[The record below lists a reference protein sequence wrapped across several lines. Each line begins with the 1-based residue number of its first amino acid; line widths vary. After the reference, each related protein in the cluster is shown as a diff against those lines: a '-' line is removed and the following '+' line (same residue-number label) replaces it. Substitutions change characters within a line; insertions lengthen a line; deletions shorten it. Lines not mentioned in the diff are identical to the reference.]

1 MAASSPLTFDFN
13 RKSTAEQVTDG
24 IDLSGKTILITGV
37 GSGLG
42 KESMRVLAMRGAHI
56 IGLDRT
62 LSAAQQACD
71 QVPSATTAFACDLS
85 DPDAIVACAKQ
96 INEQFSSL
104 DVVLTNAGVM
114 APPLTLVHKYKE
126 PLELQFAINFLGN
139 FVLINHLLPLL
150 KAARSARIVQ
160 VASGAYVVAPKKE
173 GIVFDNLD
181 WSTGYNG
188 LTAYGHS
195 KLGVM
200 LMNRVLAKQ
209 LEGTQVT
216 SNAIHPGLIRTNLA
230 HDTKTPFVKIIS
242 WFGRPWMR
250 SIAQGAATQCLA
262 VTRPELD
269 GVSGEHFADCNL
281 LAATGHATDMVLA
294 EKLWKKAQ
302 SLADGYLR
310 AE

>member
-1 MAASSPLTFDFN
+1 MAVSSSLKFDFTK
-13 RKSTAEQVTDG
+13 KSTAEQVTEG
-24 IDLSGKTILITGV
+24 IDLSGKTILVTGV

-42 KESMRVLAMRGAHI
+42 KESMRVLAKRGAHI

-62 LSAAQQACD
+62 FEAAQAACGE
-71 QVPSATTAFACDLS
+71 VPTRTTPFACDLS
-85 DPDAIVACAKQ
+85 DPDSIVACAKL

-139 FVLINHLLPLL
+139 FVLINHLIPLL
-150 KAARSARIVQ
+150 KAAPSARIVH

-173 GIVFDNLD
+173 GIAFDNLD
-181 WSTGYNG
+181 GSKGYDG
-188 LTAYGHS
+188 LVAYGHS

-200 LMNRVLAKQ
+200 LMNRVLAEQ
-209 LEGTQVT
+209 LEGTNVT

-230 HDTKTPFVKIIS
+230 HDTKTPFVKMIS

-250 SIAQGAATQCLA
+250 TIPQGAATQCLA

-281 LAATGHATDMVLA
+281 LAATGHATDMALA
-294 EKLWKKAQ
+294 ARLLEKATYL
-302 SLADGYLR
+302 DEGYLI